1 MNGSPRDSIAPE
13 QRFCPE
19 CGDPIADHE
28 LVSTELP
35 NRGEVAVLFNLTRR
49 QVCWRTAGRIPESV
63 VDALARPG
71 QLPRLVR
78 RPKDD
83 DQMGGTK

>member
-1 MNGSPRDSIAPE
+1 MNGSPRDSISPE

-19 CGDPIADHE
+19 CGDAIANHE
-28 LVSTELP
+28 LVSTEVP
-35 NRGEVAVLFNLTRR
+35 GRGEVAVLYSLTRR
-49 QVCWRTAGRIPESV
+49 QVCWRTAGRVPQSV

-78 RPKDD
+78 RPAHDD
-83 DQMGGTK
+83 EGGKK